1 MRGSETGIAG
11 TCAPGYEPVRD
22 AFAQNF
28 AQRDEIGASVA
39 VVVSGEPVVNLW
51 AGWADQACTLPW
63 REDTLTNVWS
73 STKAM
78 TSLCAHI
85 LIDRG
90 ELDPDAPVARY
101 WPEFAAAGK
110 QDILVRW
117 MMSHRAGLSGLTEP
131 ISVED
136 YYDWEKITSLLA
148 AQAPLWEPGTVS
160 GYHAMTWG
168 FLVGEVV
175 RRITGRSL
183 GQFFAAEVAGPL
195 AADFHIGL
203 DPADLGRCSEMAAA
217 QLSEDEQAE
226 LAKAYANAHPAA
238 MAALLNPPMTGAEA
252 NVPAWRQAEM
262 PAANGHGTALALAA
276 VFGTLVDGSW
286 RLFSEQTL
294 RTASTGQGKC
304 VDLVLGIPLEFGL
317 GFGISGSEHH
327 YGPNPAAFGH
337 DGFGGSAVCADP
349 ATGTAFAYVMN
360 RMGMQLVDDPRKM
373 ALLEALY
380 ESLGRARAD
389 AS

>member
-1 MRGSETGIAG
+1 
-11 TCAPGYEPVRD
+11 
-22 AFAQNF
+22 
-28 AQRDEIGASVA
+28 
-39 VVVSGEPVVNLW
+39 
-51 AGWADQACTLPW
+51 
-63 REDTLTNVWS
+63 
-73 STKAM
+73 
-78 TSLCAHI
+78 
-85 LIDRG
+85 
-90 ELDPDAPVARY
+90 
-101 WPEFAAAGK
+101 
-110 QDILVRW
+110 
-117 MMSHRAGLSGLTEP
+117 
-131 ISVED
+131 
-136 YYDWEKITSLLA
+136 
-148 AQAPLWEPGTVS
+148 
-160 GYHAMTWG
+160 MTWG